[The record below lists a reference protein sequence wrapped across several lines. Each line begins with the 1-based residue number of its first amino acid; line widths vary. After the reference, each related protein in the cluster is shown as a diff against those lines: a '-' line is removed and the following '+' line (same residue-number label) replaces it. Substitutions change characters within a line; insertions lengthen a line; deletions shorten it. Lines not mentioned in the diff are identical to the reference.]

1 VNSAAGL
8 VLIVI
13 SAAPAS
19 AQKLIGEARVL
30 GTVAWAP
37 GADAPTTAG
46 GYPLPE
52 GRAMVGAGAGLSFA
66 SGRISAGPE
75 TLVVRGSD
83 RKMFA
88 LGGVARLHFAG
99 GMLRPYLLVGAG
111 VYTWNHKA
119 TLPPEFTS
127 PGQPSGPFWLADV
140 TQWAANAGGGLMA
153 GRDRLSLVAEIRGHK
168 GLTRDELS
176 GSRSALAFSVGGLVS
191 W

>member
-1 VNSAAGL
+1 MNGAAGL

-13 SAAPAS
+13 AAAPVS

-30 GTVAWAP
+30 GTAAWSP
-37 GADAPTTAG
+37 GADAPSGGG

-52 GRAMVGAGAGLSFA
+52 GRVMGGAGAGLSFV
-66 SGRISAGPE
+66 SGKLSAGPE
-75 TLVVRGSD
+75 VLVLRGSD
-83 RKMFA
+83 RKVFA
-88 LGGVARLHFAG
+88 VGGVARLHLTRG
-99 GMLRPYLLVGAG
+99 TLRPYLLVGAG

-119 TLPPEFTS
+119 ALPPEFTS
-127 PGQPSGPFWLADV
+127 PGQPTGPFWLGDV
-140 TQWAANAGGGLMA
+140 TQWAANAGGGLIA

-168 GLTRDELS
+168 SLNRDELS